1 MNNKKNSLILI
12 IVLISLTFFLLQKFS
27 FNIVIIVWIFILI
40 YSIAKKK
47 NHFITL
53 LLVLEIISLTRI
65 FIIRVVSSYINSIR
79 MLFIL
84 ITLRVGE
91 AVLGLAILVK
101 LIRWSSTEFILTG
114 LN

>member
-1 MNNKKNSLILI
+1 MNNKKSILTLILFM
-12 IVLISLTFFLLQKFS
+12 SFFVFYLNQNFS
-27 FNIVIIVWIFILI
+27 FVRMVVIWVTILI
-40 YSIAKKK
+40 YLMRKAK

-53 LLVLEIISLTRI
+53 LLILEILSLTRI
-65 FIIRVVSSYINSIR
+65 FMIRLLAQNINSIR
-79 MLFIL
+79 LIFIL

-101 LIRWSSTEFILTG
+101 LVRWSSTEFMIRG